1 MSIYFQKNQ
10 EFYKKTQKIL
20 SIGTAAEF
28 DFIQGEA
35 GKYFPDY
42 ACSIPGDELP
52 THLNCPWESFS
63 QQLCIPE
70 KKNPPKTPA
79 DTPFLLIF
87 YTNLQAI
94 FKKQLI
100 TSAISVFLMDT
111 QNGH

>member
-70 KKNPPKTPA
+70 KKKKPSKNTCWY
-79 DTPFLLIF
+79 TISSYFLYQSPDYI
-87 YTNLQAI
+87 
-94 FKKQLI
+94 
-100 TSAISVFLMDT
+100 
-111 QNGH
+111 